1 MKSANTDTVF
11 MTTDKQVFLDKNL
24 ADDHALRLNGQ
35 KRKRPLKVI
44 PITKEMLRAEQ
55 KNGESE
61 SEKSKSKTDRKN
73 KK

>member
-1 MKSANTDTVF
+1 MKSENTDTVF